1 MTSRRKQIEA
11 VQNAANIEQS
21 DGSSSCSFE
30 IGWGGSVE
38 NRLAF
43 EKEWNQLC
51 IQLQTQERL
60 VAECLTQKQLAAVI
74 EFDLYQ
80 RPEDSSGRLLCAK
93 PADPIQKAHEKAQ
106 AMRSK
111 AKSLRREETR
121 SKIRGLTRGRG
132 EELTAEDPKNHNI

>member
-1 MTSRRKQIEA
+1 MTSKRNQIEA
-11 VQNAANIEQS
+11 IQNVANIDQS

-30 IGWGGSVE
+30 IGWGGAVE

-43 EKEWNQLC
+43 EREWNQLC
-51 IQLQTQERL
+51 MQLQTQERL

-80 RPEDSSGRLLCAK
+80 RPEDSSGRLVCAK

-106 AMRSK
+106 AMLSK
-111 AKSLRREETR
+111 PKSLRREETR
-121 SKIRGLTRGRG
+121 SKIRGIERER
-132 EELTAEDPKNHNI
+132 

>member
-1 MTSRRKQIEA
+1 MHLETH
-11 VQNAANIEQS
+11 
-21 DGSSSCSFE
+21 
-30 IGWGGSVE
+30 
-38 NRLAF
+38 
-43 EKEWNQLC
+43 
-51 IQLQTQERL
+51 ERL
-60 VAECLTQKQLAAVI
+60 VTECLTQKQLAAVI

-80 RPEDSSGRLLCAK
+80 RLEDSSGRLLCAK

-111 AKSLRREETR
+111 AKSLPREETR